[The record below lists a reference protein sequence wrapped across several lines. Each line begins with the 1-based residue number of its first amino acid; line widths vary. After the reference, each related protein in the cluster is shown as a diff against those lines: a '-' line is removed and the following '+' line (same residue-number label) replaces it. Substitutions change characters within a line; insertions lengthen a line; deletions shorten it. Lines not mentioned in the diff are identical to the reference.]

1 MTWTFKLIE
10 MELYIVMNKQRLTPA
25 GDNVQ
30 AIYSQR
36 FSVHRK
42 ILLLLFTSPKTVAFL
57 NKEGRLQGN
66 DKASQLP
73 VRKKVVFG
81 VGENK
86 SENTSVEG

>member
-10 MELYIVMNKQRLTPA
+10 MELCIVMNKQRLTPA
-25 GDNVQ
+25 SDNVQ
-30 AIYSQR
+30 TIYSQR

-42 ILLLLFTSPKTVAFL
+42 FLLLLFTSPKTLAFL

-66 DKASQLP
+66 DKAFLSFQLG
-73 VRKKVVFG
+73 KKVVFG

-86 SENTSVEG
+86 